1 MVRKLFFGDENFCDN
16 PDVLVFFKPFG
27 SKLHRVY
34 KMPLHENTA
43 KYIEVEQV
51 LNTICTVKQK
61 EIWYFN
67 ITELEVQQDI
77 NSIFKLMGVPTIFI
91 TIILK

>member
-1 MVRKLFFGDENFCDN
+1 
-16 PDVLVFFKPFG
+16 
-27 SKLHRVY
+27 
-34 KMPLHENTA
+34 MPLHENTA
-43 KYIEVEQV
+43 KYIEIEQV